1 MTGSRACSREWLAEV
16 VGMDEVT
23 GAEEVKKLRGQGA
36 GRIIYVCYWTCQ
48 EIKADIALES
58 DSVPNM
64 QVKIFKKSG
73 VGGWLQQGGQS
84 KWFGLMTWDSMPYTW
99 N

>member
-48 EIKADIALES
+48 EIKADIAL
-58 DSVPNM
+58 
-64 QVKIFKKSG
+64 
-73 VGGWLQQGGQS
+73 GWDGSHKYGKTRKTLNILG
-84 KWFGLMTWDSMPYTW
+84 KEK
-99 N
+99 